1 MGRRKAGSLIPLKV
15 QILEI
20 VSQQSESDEL
30 YGFALAK
37 SLSDGDRVLTS
48 HGTLYK
54 ALARLA
60 EAGLVTAEWESP
72 ELAEA
77 AKRPR
82 RRHYRITGEGQKAL
96 DASRAAVRPPVVIA
110 RTVNP

>member
-1 MGRRKAGSLIPLKV
+1 MIPLEV

-20 VSQQSESDEL
+20 ASQQSESDEL

-37 SLSDGDRVLTS
+37 SLSDGEQVLTS

-54 ALARLA
+54 ALARLT
-60 EAGLVTAEWESP
+60 EGGLVTAEWETP
-72 ELAEA
+72 EIAEA

-96 DASRAAVRPPVVIA
+96 DASRAAARSTALIA
-110 RTVNP
+110 RAVTS